1 MLAAGRRAG
10 EFIFDEGRGGA
21 GGAPA
26 KAKPEG
32 PHAMR
37 GALGGPRVLLRR
49 LREVMAEPVSA
60 QERLDKIVVLI
71 AANMVAEVCSV
82 YVLRVDSTLE
92 LYATEG
98 LNRDAVHHTVMRADE
113 GLVGLV
119 ASQASAINL
128 SNAQAHPAFSYR
140 PETGE
145 ENYHSFLGVPVLRAG
160 NTLGVLVVQNRARR
174 TYSEEEVEAL
184 QTTAMVLAEMIASGE
199 LSALAPPGAEPAARR
214 SLHLQGAALSEGIA
228 LGHVVLHEPRVVV
241 TNFIADDIPKELK
254 HLDAAVETLRA
265 NLDELLEHGDV
276 VDGGEHRDVLEAY
289 RMFAYDRG
297 WVHKLQEAVMT
308 GLTAEA
314 AVERVQSDTRA
325 RMLRQTDPFLR
336 ERLHDLDD
344 LANRLMRQLTGR
356 DHAPSRE
363 SLPENAI
370 LVARSMGPAAL
381 LDYDRKR
388 LRGLVLEEG
397 GPQSHVTIVARALGI
412 PAVGGIENATGIVD
426 PGDAIIIDG
435 AAGDLHIRPL
445 PDMEAAYAERV
456 RLRARRHLQY
466 QALRDRPCV
475 TKDGEEVTLLINA
488 GLSVDLPHIADT
500 GAAGIG
506 LFRTELQFMVA
517 PNFPRSNEQYV
528 LYRTV
533 LDAAGDK
540 PVTFR
545 TLDIG
550 GDKVLPYM
558 RNVEEENPALG
569 WRAIRLGLDRPA
581 LLRTQLR
588 ALLRAGAGRA
598 LKIMFPMIAAVHE
611 FDQAKELVER
621 ELTHLRRH
629 GHKLPDEVEVGSM
642 VEVPALLYQLDELL
656 EHVDFLSV
664 GSNDLVQFLYAV
676 DRGNPRVANRFDPL
690 SAPVLRALKDIAD
703 KSRAHKKPVTLCG
716 ELASQPIGALALVGL
731 GYRSLSLTP
740 SATGPVKAMLLD
752 VDCRKTA
759 AFLCP
764 LIEKATGSVSI
775 RAQLEEFAASNG
787 LQI

>member
-1 MLAAGRRAG
+1 
-10 EFIFDEGRGGA
+10 
-21 GGAPA
+21 
-26 KAKPEG
+26 
-32 PHAMR
+32 MR
-37 GALGGPRVLLRR
+37 GSLGGPRVLLRR

-98 LNRDAVHHTVMRADE
+98 LNRDAVHHTVLGSDE

-119 ASQASAINL
+119 SSQATAINL

-145 ENYHSFLGVPVLRAG
+145 EIYHSFLGVPILRAG
-160 NTLGVLVVQNRARR
+160 NTLGVLVVQNRAKR

-199 LSALAPPGAEPAARR
+199 LSALALPGAEPAARR
-214 SLHLQGAALSEGIA
+214 SLHFKGMALSEGIA

-241 TNFIADDIPKELK
+241 TNYIADDVPRELK
-254 HLDAAVETLRA
+254 HLESAIETLRTD
-265 NLDELLEHGDV
+265 LDQLLEHGDV

-289 RMFAYDRG
+289 RMFAYDTG

-325 RMLRQTDPFLR
+325 RMLRQTDPYLR

-363 SLPENAI
+363 NLPENAI

-397 GPQSHVTIVARALGI
+397 GPQSHVAIVARALGI
-412 PAVGGIENATGIVD
+412 AAVGEIDNATGIAD
-426 PGDAIIIDG
+426 PGDAIIVDG
-435 AAGDLHIRPL
+435 MAGDVHLRPL

-456 RLRARRHLQY
+456 RLRARRQQQY
-466 QALRDRPCV
+466 QALRDQPCV
-475 TKDGEEVTLLINA
+475 TRDGEEITLLINA

-517 PNFPRSNEQYV
+517 PNFPRATEQYT
-528 LYRTV
+528 LYRAV
-533 LDAAGDK
+533 LDAADDK

-558 RNVEEENPALG
+558 RNIEEENPALG

-588 ALLRAGAGRA
+588 ALLRAAGGRS
-598 LKIMFPMIAAVHE
+598 LKIMFPMIATVAE

-629 GHKLPDEVEVGSM
+629 GHKLPDAVEVGSM
-642 VEVPALLYQLDELL
+642 VEVPSLLYQLDELL
-656 EHVDFLSV
+656 EHADFLSV

-676 DRGNPRVANRFDPL
+676 DRGNPRVSNRFDPL
-690 SAPVLRALKDIAD
+690 SAPVLRALKDIAERA
-703 KSRAHKKPVTLCG
+703 RAHGKPATVCG
-716 ELASQPIGALALVGL
+716 ELASQPIGALALTAL

-740 SATGPVKAMLLD
+740 SAVGPVKAMLLD
-752 VDCRKTA
+752 LDASKATE
-759 AFLCP
+759 FLYP
-764 LIEKATGSVSI
+764 LIEKPVAAVPI
-775 RAQLEEFAASNG
+775 RAQLEKFAANGG
-787 LQI
+787 LQL

>member
-1 MLAAGRRAG
+1 
-10 EFIFDEGRGGA
+10 
-21 GGAPA
+21 
-26 KAKPEG
+26 
-32 PHAMR
+32 MR

-49 LREVMAEPVSA
+49 LREVMAEQVSA

-82 YVLRVDSTLE
+82 YVLRVDATLE

-98 LNRDAVHHTVMRADE
+98 LNRDAVHNTVMRGDE

-119 ASQASAINL
+119 ASQANPINL

-145 ENYHSFLGVPVLRAG
+145 EIYHSFLGVPILRAG

-174 TYSEEEVEAL
+174 NYSEEEVEAL

-214 SLHLQGAALSEGIA
+214 SVHVKGTALCDGIA

-254 HLDAAVETLRA
+254 HLEAAVETLRSS
-265 NLDELLEHGDV
+265 LDELLEHGDV
-276 VDGGEHRDVLEAY
+276 VEGGEHRDVLEAY

-297 WVHKLQEAVMT
+297 WVHRLEEAVMT

-325 RMLRQTDPFLR
+325 RMMRQTDPFLR

-412 PAVGGIENATGIVD
+412 PAVGGVDNAAGIAD
-426 PGDAIIIDG
+426 PGDAIIVDG
-435 AAGDLHIRPL
+435 STGDLHIRPL

-456 RLRARRHLQY
+456 RLRARRQQQY
-466 QALRDRPCV
+466 SALRDRPCV
-475 TKDGEEVTLLINA
+475 TKDGKEVTLLLNA

-517 PNFPRSNEQYV
+517 PNFPRTSEQYT
-528 LYRTV
+528 LYRAV

-550 GDKVLPYM
+550 GDKLLPYM
-558 RNVEEENPALG
+558 RNIEEENPALG
-569 WRAIRLGLDRPA
+569 WRAIRLGLDRPG

-588 ALLRAGAGRA
+588 ALLRAAGSRA
-598 LKIMFPMIAAVHE
+598 LKIMFPMISTVGE

-629 GHKLPDEVEVGSM
+629 GHKLPAEVEVGSM
-642 VEVPALLYQLDELL
+642 VEVPSLLYQLDELL
-656 EHVDFLSV
+656 ERVDFLSV
-664 GSNDLVQFLYAV
+664 GSNDLVQFLYAI
-676 DRGNPRVANRFDPL
+676 DRGNPRVSGRFDAL
-690 SAPVLRALKDIAD
+690 SSPVLRALKDIVD
-703 KSRAHKKPVTLCG
+703 RAQAHNKPVTVCG
-716 ELASQPIGALALVGL
+716 ELASQPIGALALVAI
-731 GYRSLSLTP
+731 GYRALSLTP
-740 SATGPVKAMLLD
+740 SAVGPVKAMLLELD
-752 VDCRKTA
+752 YAKSA

-764 LIEKATGSVSI
+764 LIDQSSRGEPI
-775 RAQLEEFAASNG
+775 RKQLEKFAADNG

>member
-1 MLAAGRRAG
+1 
-10 EFIFDEGRGGA
+10 
-21 GGAPA
+21 
-26 KAKPEG
+26 
-32 PHAMR
+32 MR

-82 YVLRVDSTLE
+82 YVLRVDATLE

-98 LNRDAVHHTVMRADE
+98 LNRHAVHRTVMRGDE

-119 ASQASAINL
+119 ASQASPINL
-128 SNAQAHPAFSYR
+128 SNAQTHPAFSYR

-145 ENYHSFLGVPVLRAG
+145 EIYHSFLGVPVLRAG

-199 LSALAPPGAEPAARR
+199 LSAMAPPGAEPAARR
-214 SLHLQGAALSEGIA
+214 SVHIKGAALSEGIA

-241 TNFIADDIPKELK
+241 TNFIADDVQKELK
-254 HLDAAVETLRA
+254 HLEAAIETLRS

-289 RMFAYDRG
+289 RMFAHDRG
-297 WVHKLQEAVMT
+297 WVHKLEEAVMT

-314 AVERVQSDTRA
+314 AVERVQSDMRA

-397 GPQSHVTIVARALGI
+397 GPHSHVTIVARALGI
-412 PAVGGIENATGIVD
+412 PTVGGIDNATGLAD
-426 PGDAIIIDG
+426 PGDAVIVDG
-435 AAGDLHIRPL
+435 STGDLHIRPL

-456 RLRARRHLQY
+456 RLRARRQQQY

-475 TKDGEEVTLLINA
+475 TKDGEEMTLLLNA
-488 GLSVDLPHIADT
+488 GLSVDLPHIVDT

-517 PNFPRSNEQYV
+517 PNFPRTSEQYA
-528 LYRTV
+528 LYRSV

-569 WRAIRLGLDRPA
+569 WRAIRLGLDRPG

-588 ALLRAGAGRA
+588 ALLRAAGNRA
-598 LKIMFPMIAAVHE
+598 LKIMFPMIATVQE
-611 FDQAKELVER
+611 FDQAKELVEK

-629 GHKLPDEVEVGSM
+629 GHKLPAQVEVGSM
-642 VEVPALLYQLDELL
+642 VEVPSLLYQLDELL
-656 EHVDFLSV
+656 QHVDFLSV

-676 DRGNPRVANRFDPL
+676 DRGNPRVSNRFDSL
-690 SAPVLRALKDIAD
+690 SVPVLRALKDIAD
-703 KSRAHKKPVTLCG
+703 KSREYKKPVTLCG
-716 ELASQPIGALALVGL
+716 ELASQPIGALALAAI
-731 GYRSLSLTP
+731 GYRSFSVTA
-740 SATGPVKAMLLD
+740 SAVGPVKALLLD
-752 VDCRKTA
+752 LDCRKAT
-759 AFLCP
+759 AFLSP
-764 LIEKATGSVSI
+764 LIEGSNSSVPI
-775 RAQLEEFAASNG
+775 WAKLEEFAAKAG
-787 LQI
+787 LQL

>member
-1 MLAAGRRAG
+1 
-10 EFIFDEGRGGA
+10 
-21 GGAPA
+21 
-26 KAKPEG
+26 
-32 PHAMR
+32 MR

-49 LREVMAEPVSA
+49 LREVMAEQVSA
-60 QERLDKIVVLI
+60 QDRLDKIVVLI

-82 YVLRVDSTLE
+82 YVLRVDATLE

-98 LNRDAVHHTVMRADE
+98 LNRDAVHHTVLKSDE

-119 ASQASAINL
+119 SSQASPINL
-128 SNAQAHPAFSYR
+128 SNAQAHPAFSFR

-145 ENYHSFLGVPVLRAG
+145 EIYHSFLGVPILRAG

-199 LSALAPPGAEPAARR
+199 LSAMALPGAEPAARR
-214 SLHLQGAALSEGIA
+214 TVHFKGAGLSEGIA

-241 TNFIADDIPKELK
+241 TNFIADDVPKELE
-254 HLDAAVETLRA
+254 HLRAAVETLRS
-265 NLDELLEHGDV
+265 NLDQLLEHGDV
-276 VDGGEHRDVLEAY
+276 VEGGEHRDVLEAY

-297 WVHKLQEAVMT
+297 WVHKLEEAVMT

-397 GPQSHVTIVARALGI
+397 GPHSHVAIVARALGI
-412 PAVGGIENATGIVD
+412 PTVGEIDNAAGIAD
-426 PGDAIIIDG
+426 PGDAIIVDG
-435 AAGDLHIRPL
+435 TTGDLHVRPL

-456 RLRARRHLQY
+456 RLRARRQQQY
-466 QALRDRPCV
+466 SALRDKPCV
-475 TKDGEEVTLLINA
+475 TRDGAAMTLLLNA

-517 PNFPRSNEQYV
+517 PNFPRTTEQYA
-528 LYRTV
+528 LYRSV
-533 LDAAGDK
+533 LDAAGEK

-569 WRAIRLGLDRPA
+569 WRAIRLGLDRPG

-588 ALLRAGAGRA
+588 ALLRAAGSRA
-598 LKIMFPMIAAVHE
+598 LKIMFPMISTVEE

-629 GHKLPDEVEVGSM
+629 KHKLPAAVEIGSM

-656 EHVDFLSV
+656 ERVDFLSV
-664 GSNDLVQFLYAV
+664 GSNDLVQFFYAI
-676 DRGNPRVANRFDPL
+676 DRGNPRVAGRFDAL

-703 KSRAHKKPVTLCG
+703 KATEHQKPVTVCG
-716 ELASQPIGALALVGL
+716 EMASQPIGALALAAI

-740 SATGPVKAMLLD
+740 SAVGPVKAMLLD
-752 VDCRKTA
+752 LDCRKAA
-759 AFLCP
+759 AFLLP
-764 LIEKATGSVSI
+764 LIAETKRGVPI
-775 RAQLEEFAASNG
+775 RAQLETFAADNG

>member
-1 MLAAGRRAG
+1 
-10 EFIFDEGRGGA
+10 
-21 GGAPA
+21 
-26 KAKPEG
+26 
-32 PHAMR
+32 MR

-82 YVLRVDSTLE
+82 YVLRSDSTLE
-92 LYATEG
+92 LSATEG
-98 LNRDAVHHTVMRADE
+98 LKPEAVHQTVMRADE

-145 ENYHSFLGVPVLRAG
+145 EIYHSFLGVPVLRAG

-199 LSALAPPGAEPAARR
+199 LRPGDELAARR
-214 SLHLQGAALSEGIA
+214 SMHLKGAALSDGIA
-228 LGHVVLHEPRVVV
+228 LGHVVLHEPRVIV
-241 TNFIADDIPKELK
+241 TNYIADDIQSELK
-254 HLDAAVETLRA
+254 HLRAAVETLQA
-265 NLDELLEHGDV
+265 NLDQLLEHGDV
-276 VDGGEHRDVLEAY
+276 VEGGEHREVLEAY

-297 WVHKLQEAVMT
+297 WVHKLEEAVMT

-370 LVARSMGPAAL
+370 VVARAMGPAAL

-397 GPQSHVTIVARALGI
+397 GAHSHVAIVARALGI
-412 PAVGGIENATGIVD
+412 PAVGEVDNAAGIAD
-426 PGDAIIIDG
+426 PGDAIIVDG
-435 AAGDLHIRPL
+435 STGDLHIRPL

-456 RLRARRHLQY
+456 RLRARRQQQY

-475 TKDGEEVTLLINA
+475 TKDGEAVSLMLNA
-488 GLSVDLPHIADT
+488 GLTVDLPHIADT

-517 PNFPRSNEQYV
+517 PNFPRTSEQYA
-528 LYRTV
+528 LYRAV

-540 PVTFR
+540 PVIFR

-558 RNVEEENPALG
+558 HNVEEENPALG
-569 WRAIRLGLDRPA
+569 WRAIRLGLDRPG

-588 ALLRAGAGRA
+588 ALLRAAGSRA
-598 LKIMFPMIAAVHE
+598 LKVMFPMVATVAE
-611 FDQAKELVER
+611 FEQARELVER

-629 GHKLPDEVEVGSM
+629 GHKLPDEVQVGSM
-642 VEVPALLYQLDELL
+642 VEVPSLLYQLDELL
-656 EHVDFLSV
+656 ERVDFLSV

-676 DRGNPRVANRFDPL
+676 DRNNPRVAGRFDAL

-703 KSRAHKKPVTLCG
+703 KGRAHNKPVALCG
-716 ELASQPIGALALVGL
+716 ELASQPIGAIALVAI
-731 GYRSLSLTP
+731 GYRALSLTA
-740 SATGPVKAMLLD
+740 SAMGPVKAALLD
-752 VDCRKTA
+752 LDCRKTA
-759 AFLCP
+759 EFLCP
-764 LIEKATGSVSI
+764 LIEKPAGGKPI
-775 RAQLEEFAASNG
+775 RAQLEEFVAKQG

>member
-1 MLAAGRRAG
+1 
-10 EFIFDEGRGGA
+10 
-21 GGAPA
+21 
-26 KAKPEG
+26 
-32 PHAMR
+32 MR
-37 GALGGPRVLLRR
+37 GSLGGPRLLLRR

-98 LNRDAVHHTVMRADE
+98 LNRDAVHRTVLRSDE

-119 ASQASAINL
+119 ATQATAINL
-128 SNAQAHPAFSYR
+128 SNAQSHPAFSFR

-145 ENYHSFLGVPVLRAG
+145 EIYHSFLGVPILRAG

-199 LSALAPPGAEPAARR
+199 LSALALPGAEPAARR
-214 SLHLQGAALSEGIA
+214 SLYLKGSALSEGIA

-241 TNFIADDIPKELK
+241 TNYIADDIPKELK
-254 HLDAAVETLRA
+254 HLQAAVETLRA
-265 NLDELLEHGDV
+265 DLDQLLEHGDV
-276 VDGGEHRDVLEAY
+276 VEGGEHRDVLEAY

-297 WVHKLQEAVMT
+297 WVHKLEEAVVT

-325 RMLRQTDPFLR
+325 RMLRQTDPYLR

-363 SLPENAI
+363 NLPENAI

-397 GPQSHVTIVARALGI
+397 GPHSHVAIVARALGI
-412 PAVGGIENATGIVD
+412 AAVGEIDNATGIAD
-426 PGDAIIIDG
+426 TGDAIIVDG
-435 AAGDLHIRPL
+435 SAGDLHLRPL

-456 RLRARRHLQY
+456 RLRARRQQQY
-466 QALRDRPCV
+466 QALRDQPCV
-475 TKDGEEVTLLINA
+475 TKDGEEITLLINA

-517 PNFPRSNEQYV
+517 PNFPRSSEQYT
-528 LYRTV
+528 LYRAV
-533 LDAAGDK
+533 LDAADNK

-558 RNVEEENPALG
+558 RNIEEENPALG

-588 ALLRAGAGRA
+588 ALLRAGGGRS
-598 LKIMFPMIAAVHE
+598 LKIMFPMIATVAE
-611 FDQAKELVER
+611 FEQAKDLVER

-629 GHKLPDEVEVGSM
+629 GHKLPDQVEVGSM
-642 VEVPALLYQLDELL
+642 VEVPSLLYQLDELL
-656 EHVDFLSV
+656 ERADFLSV

-676 DRGNPRVANRFDPL
+676 DRGNPRVSGRFDSL

-703 KSRAHKKPVTLCG
+703 KCHEHGKPVTVCG
-716 ELASQPIGALALVGL
+716 ELASQPIGALALAAI

-740 SATGPVKAMLLD
+740 SAVGPVKAMLLD
-752 VDCRKTA
+752 LDSRKA
-759 AFLCP
+759 AGFLCQLMDKP
-764 LIEKATGSVSI
+764 NRAMPI
-775 RAQLEEFAASNG
+775 RAELEKFAAGES